1 MNSRILVLLVSVIGL
16 VAFTAP
22 SQARAEDPPVGVG
35 CFDDGECYGE
45 VILPGQPGGSTP
57 GKPSDPGKKKNPTP
71 LCSSFSGG
79 VVVPMG
85 TPVSDIPAIDRPGS
99 GWIRVNCL
107 ERGAPMWLW
116 MDPGA
121 NAEVLARTLIDR
133 MQLRPF
139 AIGCTPLRQG
149 SMGIVGVPT
158 WLWAQ
163 DPGRLTWGPA
173 SIRAGALSLTARVLS
188 VKWSMGNGD
197 EVRCTSRGTPWRRGM
212 GAAPSPTCGYTYT
225 KQGTYRVTATA
236 HWEARWSGYGRSGVI
251 PFELSQSRTLDIG
264 EIQVVVVR

>member
-1 MNSRILVLLVSVIGL
+1 VSKRVVLVLATVLGL
-16 VAFTAP
+16 ALFAP
-22 SQARAEDPPVGVG
+22 LTPALAEDPPVGVG
-35 CFDDGECYGE
+35 CFDDGQCYGE
-45 VILPGQPGGSTP
+45 VILPGQPGGGEP

-79 VVVPMG
+79 VVVPVG
-85 TPVSDIPAIDRPGS
+85 TPVNDIPVADRPGP

-116 MDPGA
+116 MDPGV
-121 NAEVLARTLIDR
+121 NAETLARTLIAR

-139 AIGCTPLRQG
+139 VIGWTPLRSG

-173 SIRAGALSLTARVLS
+173 SIRAGALALTARVSS
-188 VKWSMGNGD
+188 VTWSMGNGD
-197 EVRCTSRGTPWRRGM
+197 EVECASQGTPWRRGM
-212 GAAPSPTCGYTYT
+212 GAEPSPTCGYTYQ
-225 KQGTYRVTATA
+225 KQGSYRVTATA
-236 HWEARWSGYGRSGVI
+236 HWEARWSGYGRSGLI
-251 PFELSQSRTLDIG
+251 PFELSQSRTLEIG